1 MDASLTVVLTSFMI
15 LGSLALG
22 TTIGWMAND
31 AFGIYLQAQAPQVQM
46 HPEMYDDDGTV
57 IREELYSVLF
67 IPDEGFDDDDYDED

>member
-1 MDASLTVVLTSFMI
+1 MI

-57 IREELYSVLF
+57 IREELYSVRF